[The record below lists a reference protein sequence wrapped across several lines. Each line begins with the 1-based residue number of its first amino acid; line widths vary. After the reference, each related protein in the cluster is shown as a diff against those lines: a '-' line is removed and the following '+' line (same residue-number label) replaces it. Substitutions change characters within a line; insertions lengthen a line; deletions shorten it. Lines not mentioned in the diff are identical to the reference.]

1 MASSLM
7 AIPMMPLAAKGATMA
22 SDEATRKVQDLLDRW
37 LAAWNASDMDAMF
50 ALFRADAHWVN
61 IVGMHWKGRAEVE
74 HAHRVYFDLMFKGV
88 HQSLEAIESIVP
100 VAGGAVTVVARWSL
114 GAFKTPDGHLNPP
127 SRDRMSLVL
136 VPEGDRFVIVH
147 GANIAIV
154 EEAQRFDP
162 ALKGVRS

>member
-1 MASSLM
+1 
-7 AIPMMPLAAKGATMA
+7 MA
-22 SDEATRKVQDLLDRW
+22 SDDTIRKVQDVLDRW
-37 LAAWNASDMDAMF
+37 LVAWNASDMDAMF

-74 HAHRVYFDLMFKGV
+74 HAHQVYFDLMFKGV

-100 VAGGAVTVVARWSL
+100 IAGGAVSVVARWSL
-114 GAFKTPDGHLNPP
+114 GAFRTPDGHLNPP

-136 VPEGDRFVIVH
+136 APDADRFVIVH
-147 GANIAIV
+147 GANITIV

-162 ALKGVRS
+162 ALKGPKS

>member
-1 MASSLM
+1 
-7 AIPMMPLAAKGATMA
+7 MA
-22 SDEATRKVQDLLDRW
+22 SDDVTRKVEDLLDRW

-74 HAHRVYFDLMFKGV
+74 HAHHVYFELMFKGV

-100 VAGGAVTVVARWSL
+100 IAGGAVTVVARWSL

-136 VPEGDRFVIVH
+136 APEGDRFVIVH
-147 GANIAIV
+147 GANITIV

-162 ALKGVRS
+162 TLKGVQS